1 MRVAVL
7 GAAGRMG
14 AEVCAAVLAAPDLEL
29 VAVVDPLARGRS
41 LEETTPVRG
50 HGLEIAGA
58 LDAIGE
64 AGAEVAVDFTVA
76 EVALETMKWCAQ
88 NAVHAVVG
96 TTGISRASLS
106 EMEVLFE
113 SSSANCVIA
122 ANFAI
127 GAVLMMRFAE
137 MAAPFM
143 DGAEI
148 IESHHAGKLDAP
160 SGTALVSAERLDA
173 ARRRAGCGPWP
184 PDRTSSSVLAGTRG
198 GETPGGVRIHSV
210 RLPGLVAHQEVVM
223 GTVGQTL
230 TLRHDAYDRTSFLP
244 GVLMAVKA
252 VGELPGLTVGLDSL
266 LGF

>member
-1 MRVAVL
+1 M
-7 GAAGRMG
+7 GR
-14 AEVCAAVLAAPDLEL
+14 EVCRSISTDPELEL
-29 VAVVDPLARGRS
+29 VAAVDPRLVGIDLRQVTRSDVAGLQVGGSVEDLGR
-41 LEETTPVRG
+41 
-50 HGLEIAGA
+50 
-58 LDAIGE
+58 

-160 SGTALVSAERLDA
+160 SGTALVSAERLDV